1 MVLYCCISLLS
12 NLEASNILFDSSLYF
27 LEDSSSFFCI
37 SLSLIHML
45 FFIKKKKNKLC
56 RVN

>member
-45 FFIKKKKNKLC
+45 FFIKKKKTNF
-56 RVN
+56 VE